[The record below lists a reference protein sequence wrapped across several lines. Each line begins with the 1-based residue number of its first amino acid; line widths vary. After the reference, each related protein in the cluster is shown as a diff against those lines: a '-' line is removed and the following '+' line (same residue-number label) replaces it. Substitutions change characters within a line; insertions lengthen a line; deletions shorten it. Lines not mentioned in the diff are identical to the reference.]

1 MKAPHQISAVIFDM
15 DGTLHDTER
24 VFHNAIKAGV
34 AAVGFSVSD
43 AFCHSLLGIPGVDG
57 DALLRD
63 HLGSTFP
70 YLKYA
75 GHYRTQVNRVL
86 ASSIPL
92 KPGVTDIIKF
102 LTARRVKL
110 AIATSADRSR
120 ANHQLKLSGLDAH
133 IPVVVTRDD
142 VDRAKPHPDLFLR
155 AAAILDVSVGR
166 CLAIEDSF
174 NGVRSAHAAG
184 TLPIMVPDLVAPTD
198 EIRGLCV
205 HVASSLHNVEE
216 WLVAGNHQLP
226 QARTGS

>member
-1 MKAPHQISAVIFDM
+1 MKAPHQVSAVIFDM
-15 DGTLHDTER
+15 DGTLHDTEI

-43 AFCHSLLGIPGVDG
+43 GFCHSLLGIPGVDG
-57 DALLRD
+57 DAMLRN
-63 HLGSTFP
+63 HLGPTFP
-70 YLKYA
+70 YSEYA
-75 GHYRTQVNRVL
+75 GHYMTHVNRFL

-92 KPGVTDIIKF
+92 KPGVVEIIRF
-102 LTARRVKL
+102 LSGRNVKV
-110 AIATSADRSR
+110 AIATSADRDR
-120 ANHQLKLSGLDAH
+120 AKRQLKLSGLDAH
-133 IPVVVTRDD
+133 IPIVVTRDD

-155 AAAILDVSVGR
+155 AAAILDVPVEQ

-184 TLPIMVPDLVAPTD
+184 TMPIMVPDLVAPTN

-205 HVASSLHNVEE
+205 YVANSLHDVEK

-226 QARTGS
+226 QARIRS